1 MRIIICAAFE
11 GYTIFVRWR
20 RNTGQNG
27 DKSKRIYACSIHFF
41 QGGLNKTYIMAAER
55 QRRSNDR
62 ERLHMDAY
70 LQLRTVKPYKQRH
83 NQLQRLYH
91 NTYRRDGAEL
101 SEKRP
106 QGLTFMRA

>member
-1 MRIIICAAFE
+1 MGINPNVYMHA
-11 GYTIFVRWR
+11 
-20 RNTGQNG
+20 
-27 DKSKRIYACSIHFF
+27 IYILAE
-41 QGGLNKTYIMAAER
+41 GLNKTYIMAAER